1 MIPHLT
7 TAAERQRA
15 VAHWLACAALV
26 PRLAFNDWKKDGLAL
41 LPAGVLFAVVP
52 VPAAEVHAAAR
63 TDQRRQ
69 VDRYLSRVLGGPV
82 FCYDSYDAYFALVP
96 AGTARHWN
104 LSDVPCLGRGQTVAV
119 PRPGLTREDGTRAF
133 WSVQMDSPALLCQPN
148 LVAHLIL
155 AGRRRGAT
163 CG

>member
-1 MIPHLT
+1 MIAHIV

-15 VAHWLACAALV
+15 AGQWLACAAPV
-26 PRLAFNDWKKDGLAL
+26 PALAFDGWRNEGLAL
-41 LPAGVLFAVVP
+41 LPSGVLFAVVP

-63 TDQRRQ
+63 TDQPRQ

-82 FCYDSYDAYFALVP
+82 FCYDSHDAYYAMVP
-96 AGTARHWN
+96 ATTARGWN
-104 LSDVPCLGRGQTVAV
+104 LSDVPCLGPGRTVAV
-119 PRPGLTREDGTRAF
+119 PRPGLTRDDGARAF
-133 WSVQMDSPALLCQPN
+133 WSVQMDSPALLCEPA